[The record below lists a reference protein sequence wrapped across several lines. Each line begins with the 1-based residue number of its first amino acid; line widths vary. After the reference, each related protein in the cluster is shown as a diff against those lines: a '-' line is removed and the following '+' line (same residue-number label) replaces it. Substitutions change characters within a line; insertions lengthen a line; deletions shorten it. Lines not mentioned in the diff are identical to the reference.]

1 MDQELRA
8 LLLGNAGITNLVS
21 TRINFG
27 THPQG
32 KPLPAIVLNVAS
44 AIEQIHMNGKGPHQV
59 RFQIDCYATT
69 YAAAKQAGD
78 AVNDLLNAYVG
89 GGFLFIRQV
98 ARRRTRE
105 GGANESTRDYRD
117 SQDFITHWRQVS

>member
-1 MDQELRA
+1 MDQELRT
-8 LLLGNAGITNLVS
+8 LLKADSNITSLVG
-21 TRINFG
+21 TRVNFG

-32 KPLPAIVLNVAS
+32 KPLPAIVLNIAS
-44 AIEQIHMNGKGPHQV
+44 ALEEIHMNGKGPHQV

-69 YAAAKQAGD
+69 YAAAKQVGD

-98 ARRRTRE
+98 ARSRTRE
-105 GGANESTRDYRD
+105 GGTNEPTRDYRD
-117 SQDFITHWRQVS
+117 RQDFITHWRET